1 VSDYLVIKLKPKF
14 IGLSSAANNQDE
26 LKGPGSRKKIWRD
39 HGPYWRIFNWR
50 VMIRMTLFLF
60 Y

>member
-26 LKGPGSRKKIWRD
+26 LKGPGSRKKIWR
-39 HGPYWRIFNWR
+39 PYWRIFNWR
-50 VMIRMTLFLF
+50 LMIRMTLFLF
-60 Y
+60 

>member
-39 HGPYWRIFNWR
+39 HRPYWRIFNWR
-50 VMIRMTLFLF
+50 VMVRMTLFFVL
-60 Y
+60 